1 MTTAFPTAGDALRDG
16 PLAGVRVL
24 DMGISWAGPYAGMIL
39 ADLGAEVIKLEST
52 ARIDILRWSG
62 SFADGVRDW
71 ERSGYY
77 GACNRGKKSITLN
90 LKAERARDLVRDLAA
105 VSDVVIENFAPRVL
119 PGLGLDFPNLARRNP
134 DLIMASMS
142 GFGST
147 GPEKSYVSYGDHLT
161 MASGFAACTGDPDD
175 PYTKIGTFYGDPVG
189 GMFAAMGI
197 LAALEERDRGAR
209 GGQWLDLAQLEGL
222 VSLLAA
228 PLLRASLGA
237 PGDRSAQHS
246 AAMAPHA
253 FYRCLGQDRWVA
265 VAVRGDEEWH
275 RFRALLVG
283 DGIDLPEAPTLPERK
298 AAEADIDRAVGEWT
312 AALSPWQVTTA
323 CQQSGVAAMPVL
335 DSADLLRDVHLHERG
350 HLRWVDRPI
359 TGPGP
364 IPGVVFRLSGGA
376 SRVRS
381 YAPLMG
387 EHNEE
392 IFLGLLG
399 LPRDEFDELVTT
411 GVIA

>member
-1 MTTAFPTAGDALRDG
+1 MGAVVTADG

-62 SFADGVRDW
+62 SFADGVRDP

-90 LKAERARDLVRDLAA
+90 LKSERARELVRDLAA

-119 PGLGLDFPNLARRNP
+119 PGLGLDFAVLAERNP
-134 DLIMASMS
+134 QLVMASMS

-147 GPEKSYVSYGDHLT
+147 GPERSYVSYGDHLT
-161 MASGFAACTGDPDD
+161 MASGFGASTGDPED

-189 GMFAAMGI
+189 GMLAAMGI
-197 LAALEERDRGAR
+197 LAALEARDREGS
-209 GGQWLDLAQLEGL
+209 GGRWLDLAQLEGL
-222 VSLLAA
+222 VSLLAV
-228 PLLRASLGA
+228 PLLRTSIGE
-237 PGDRSAQHS
+237 PTERSAQRS
-246 AAMAPHA
+246 PAMAPHG
-253 FYRCLGQDRWVA
+253 FYRCLGADRWVA
-265 VAVRGDEEWH
+265 LAVRTDEEW
-275 RFRALLVG
+275 RALRELLAG
-283 DGIDLPEAPTLPERK
+283 DGVDLPAGTTLADRK
-298 AAEADIDRAVGEWT
+298 TAAAEVERVVGEWT
-312 AALSPWQVTTA
+312 ATRSPWQVTAA
-323 CQQSGVAAMPVL
+323 CQRLGIAAMPVL

-350 HLRWVDRPI
+350 HLQWLDRPI

-399 LPRDEFDELVTT
+399 LPRDEFDDLVAT